1 MGRVKLQLRKI
12 ENRTNRHITFA
23 KRKSGLVKKA
33 HELST
38 LCDVEIAVI
47 IFSPAGKLILF
58 DAKKRPEEI
67 LESYLNLPEKQ
78 RGRYEI
84 SFQVFNLGDELRN
97 LLELQEIENEILLCN
112 FESENIERQIRSM
125 DAQKIIFIGLG
136 SSFRDKTL
144 LGLLLMV
151 ERKRNMIIYFFHS
164 LLNTLTEFGVYPS

>member
-67 LESYLNLPEKQ
+67 IESYLNLSEKQ

-84 SFQVFNLGDELRN
+84 SFQVFNLGYVCFANKL
-97 LLELQEIENEILLCN
+97 
-112 FESENIERQIRSM
+112 
-125 DAQKIIFIGLG
+125 
-136 SSFRDKTL
+136 
-144 LGLLLMV
+144 
-151 ERKRNMIIYFFHS
+151 
-164 LLNTLTEFGVYPS
+164 

>member
-67 LESYLNLPEKQ
+67 IESYLNLSEKQ

-84 SFQVFNLGDELRN
+84 SFQVFNLGDKLRN

-112 FESENIERQIRSM
+112 FESENIERQIR
-125 DAQKIIFIGLG
+125 
-136 SSFRDKTL
+136 DKTL
-144 LGLLLMV
+144 HGLLVML

-164 LLNTLTEFGVYPS
+164 PFKHSFQLLSPINID